1 MHVIDAAMT
10 SHFLPSNHDPRK
22 VGLGFIANKL
32 GRIVSV
38 GRLSGEYA
46 KKCKKKAHGGGR
58 WEVGE
63 TCTQGHNK
71 GGRAEGIIMP
81 ETLGRT
87 GEGKVFSVFENYHLP
102 DVTISKQIEL
112 SSF

>member
-1 MHVIDAAMT
+1 MASMRLN
-10 SHFLPSNHDPRK
+10 FYG
-22 VGLGFIANKL
+22 VG
-32 GRIVSV
+32 VE
-38 GRLSGEYA
+38 RL
-46 KKCKKKAHGGGR
+46 
-58 WEVGE
+58 E

>member
-1 MHVIDAAMT
+1 M
-10 SHFLPSNHDPRK
+10 K
-22 VGLGFIANKL
+22 
-32 GRIVSV
+32 
-38 GRLSGEYA
+38 
-46 KKCKKKAHGGGR
+46 
-58 WEVGE
+58 
-63 TCTQGHNK
+63 
-71 GGRAEGIIMP
+71 P